1 MLEIAV
7 TFYGEKMQDNLAF
20 KKRILDLANRCD
32 RSGIYTFSDF
42 MGINEQALFFEMVPE
57 LSFVPYTLFGGGE
70 DCERRMVRF
79 GSPEMLG
86 YEEDFPIRCLTI
98 RPLAQKFADDLT
110 HRDFLGALM
119 HLGIDRDVLGD
130 IIVRDNIAY
139 LFCEDSI
146 AEFLAEH
153 LDKVKHTSV
162 TCTVGTE
169 CPAEAKPIFSE
180 EELVVSAARCD
191 SVVAKAY
198 KLSRSESARLF
209 AAKRIFV
216 NGRQCENPGS
226 VLKEGDVVSIRGFG
240 KFIFDGIRT
249 ETKKGRIRVKIL
261 RYI

>member
-1 MLEIAV
+1 
-7 TFYGEKMQDNLAF
+7 MQEELVF

-42 MGINEQALFFEMVPE
+42 MDSNEQALFFEMESE
-57 LSFVPYTLFGGGE
+57 LSFVPYTLFGGAE

-98 RPLAQKFADDLT
+98 RPRMQKFADDLT

-119 HLGIDRDVLGD
+119 HLGIERDVLGD
-130 IIVRDNIAY
+130 IIVRDNVGY
-139 LFCEDSI
+139 LFCEDTI

-162 TCTVGTE
+162 TCTAGTE
-169 CPAEAKPIFSE
+169 CPAAAKPTFSAE
-180 EELVVSAARCD
+180 EMVVSAARCD
-191 SVVAKAY
+191 SVVANAY

-209 AAKRIFV
+209 AAKRVFV
-216 NGRQCENPGS
+216 NGRQCESPDS
-226 VLKEGDVVSIRGFG
+226 VLKEGDVVSVRGFG
-240 KFIFDGIRT
+240 KFIFDEILA
-249 ETKKGRIRVKIL
+249 ETKKSRIRVKIL
-261 RYI
+261 RYV

>member
-1 MLEIAV
+1 
-7 TFYGEKMQDNLAF
+7 MQDELAF

-42 MGINEQALFFEMVPE
+42 MDINEQALFFGMEQE
-57 LSFVPYTLFGGGE
+57 LSFVPYTLFGGRE

-86 YEEDFPIRCLTI
+86 YEEDFPIRCLTV
-98 RPLAQKFADDLT
+98 RPLMQKFADDLT

-119 HLGIDRDVLGD
+119 HLGIERDIIGD
-130 IIVRDNIAY
+130 IIVRDNIGY
-139 LFCEDSI
+139 IFCEEAI

-169 CPAEAKPIFSE
+169 CPAEANPTFSE
-180 EELVVSAARCD
+180 EEMVVSAPRCD

-198 KLSRSESARLF
+198 KLSRSESAHLF
-209 AAKRIFV
+209 DAKRVFV
-216 NGRQCENPGS
+216 NGRQCESPGS
-226 VLKEGDVVSIRGFG
+226 VLKEGDVVSVRGFG
-240 KFIFDGIRT
+240 KFIFDGIRA
-249 ETKKGRIRVKIL
+249 ETKKSRIRVKI
-261 RYI
+261 RKYV

>member
-1 MLEIAV
+1 MDPC
-7 TFYGEKMQDNLAF
+7 QLAF

-42 MGINEQALFFEMVPE
+42 MDIGEQALFFGMEPD
-57 LSFVPYTLFGGGE
+57 LAFVPYTLFGGGE

-86 YEEDFPIRCLTI
+86 YAEDFPIRYLTI
-98 RPLAQKFADDLT
+98 RPLMQKFADDLT

-119 HLGIDRDVLGD
+119 HLGIERDVLGD
-130 IIVRDNIAY
+130 IIVRDNVGY

-169 CPAEAKPIFSE
+169 CPAAAKPIFST
-180 EELVVSAARCD
+180 EELVVSAPRCD

-198 KLSRSESARLF
+198 KFSRSESTRLF

-216 NGRQCENPGS
+216 NGRQCESPGRL
-226 VLKEGDVVSIRGFG
+226 LKEGDVVSVRGSG
-240 KFIFDGIRT
+240 KFIFDGILA
-249 ETKKGRIRVKIL
+249 ETKKNRIRVKI
-261 RYI
+261 RKYV

>member
-1 MLEIAV
+1 MDPC
-7 TFYGEKMQDNLAF
+7 QLAF

-42 MGINEQALFFEMVPE
+42 MDIGEQALFFGMEPD
-57 LSFVPYTLFGGGE
+57 LAFVPYTLFGGGE

-86 YEEDFPIRCLTI
+86 YAEDFPIRCLTI
-98 RPLAQKFADDLT
+98 RPLMQKFADDLT

-119 HLGIDRDVLGD
+119 HLGIERDVLGD
-130 IIVRDNIAY
+130 IIVRDNVGY

-169 CPAEAKPIFSE
+169 CPAAAKPIFST
-180 EELVVSAARCD
+180 EELVVSAPRCD

-198 KLSRSESARLF
+198 KLSRSESTRLF

-216 NGRQCENPGS
+216 NGRQCESPGRL
-226 VLKEGDVVSIRGFG
+226 LKEGDVVSVRGSG
-240 KFIFDGIRT
+240 KFIFDGILA
-249 ETKKGRIRVKIL
+249 ETKKNRIRVKIR
-261 RYI
+261 RYV